1 MIVSPNLKLDIPEAN
16 DKAGWLNN
24 YAPNM
29 DKIDDAYGKLTT
41 STSSISA
48 ALENRVDLLETTT
61 ASIARDVIK
70 VTTSFS
76 AFEMHVVAQEAVQ
89 DSINDRFDNEISSL
103 QRNAVQTG
111 GDMTKLKQQMAVNTA
126 SLAMGLL
133 QIDDA
138 VAKVESFETTVVDIQ
153 TNFNEIE
160 NEFGQLQTDVNGY
173 TQEIANAN
181 ENADDA
187 LTAAQ
192 SALAKANAATTTAN
206 LADTKAENAQS
217 TANIANNKLVMNSAQ
232 EIEVNTE
239 RWGTHSISL
248 TVKRSQ
254 PVDGTEMTNGIV
266 FGGNGMA
273 QGLIGLPFSF
283 GIDSN
288 GNYGYYKVG
297 ADTVTPFKSALN
309 IPWGGDVQ
317 NRGSLNS
324 NISSSFHVTN
334 AGESDILQSGDSV
347 WILVNGAT
355 NGTVN
360 YTFYTPNGVQ
370 TFMFVTSAAP
380 DSLTAISTNG
390 VWKYYVGDLSK
401 FSFGVI
407 SITQGGNILMHGLLA
422 YLNADDTV
430 KKIFPF

>member
-111 GDMTKLKQQMAVNTA
+111 GDMTKLKQQMSVNTA

-133 QIDDA
+133 KIDDA
-138 VAKVESFETTVVDIQ
+138 VDKVESFETTVVDIQ

-173 TQEIANAN
+173 TQEIDNAN

-192 SALAKANAATTTAN
+192 SALAKANAATTAANNAETQAESAKITA
-206 LADTKAENAQS
+206 DK
-217 TANIANNKLVMNSAQ
+217 ANNKFDLENHISNVY
-232 EIEVNTE
+232 IG
-239 RWGTHSISL
+239 GTALGLDVTSMIFYRHDDL
-248 TVKRSQ
+248 TPQRI
-254 PVDGTEMTNGIV
+254 N
-266 FGGNGMA
+266 FGGYGQRPN
-273 QGLIGLPFSF
+273 LIEFPFSF
-283 GIDSN
+283 GITSD
-288 GNYGYYKVG
+288 GQYGYIKAG

-317 NRGSLNS
+317 NRGGMNS
-324 NISSSFHVTN
+324 NIAYSFNVTGT
-334 AGESDILQSGDSV
+334 GESSYFGPDTMV
-347 WILVNGAT
+347 YILVNGSTAD
-355 NGTVN
+355 TVT
-360 YTFYTPNGVQ
+360 YTFYTPDGSFQ
-370 TFMFVTSAAP
+370 AMFVPNQPAKLMEISKNGYWKQYTGNISNFQYGVSA
-380 DSLTAISTNG
+380 
-390 VWKYYVGDLSK
+390 
-401 FSFGVI
+401 
-407 SITQGGNILMHGLLA
+407 ITQQGTILMHGLLA
-422 YLNADDTV
+422 AVDKNTGEV
-430 KKIFPF
+430 MKIFPF